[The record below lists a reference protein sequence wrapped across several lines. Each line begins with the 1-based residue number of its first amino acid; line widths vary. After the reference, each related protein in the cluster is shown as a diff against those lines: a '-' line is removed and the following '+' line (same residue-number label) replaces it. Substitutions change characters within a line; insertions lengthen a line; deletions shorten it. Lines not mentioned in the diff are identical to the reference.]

1 MSNSGKRFTS
11 AGTDI
16 EEVKRRN
23 AQSGLSYNDVYRALT
38 SGTDPQQVKE
48 EIAAEAGPFP
58 SGNKAQLGKTV
69 AGTNIAEVKAQNMQA
84 GNGKGAAFGAS
95 SQMEEF
101 GSEASFSSSNKA
113 QLGKTVAGTNIAEVK
128 AQNMQAGNG
137 SSAGFSSSS
146 QMEELGSEASFS
158 SSNKAQLGKT
168 VAGTD
173 IAKVKRQNANPS
185 SES

>member
-23 AQSGLSYNDVYRALT
+23 AQSASYNDVFRALT
-38 SGTDPQQVKE
+38 SGTDPQKVKE

-58 SGNKAQLGKTV
+58 SGNKVQLGKTVAGTNIAEVKSQNMQAGNGKAAAFSSSSQMEEFGSEASFSSSKAQLGKTV

-84 GNGKGAAFGAS
+84 GNGKSAGFSSS

-101 GSEASFSSSNKA
+101 GSEATFSSSKKA

-128 AQNMQAGNG
+128 
-137 SSAGFSSSS
+137 
-146 QMEELGSEASFS
+146 
-158 SSNKAQLGKT
+158 
-168 VAGTD
+168 
-173 IAKVKRQNANPS
+173 RQNANPS